1 MILEKPGMVSKLKR
15 LMKKVPGAI
24 RVYQWLRKSCNV
36 VASRTKSKEAIFT
49 EIFKEN
55 KWRGKWSVSG
65 SGSDL
70 EQTKTIVKELPI
82 ILKDFKI
89 STMLDIPCGDF
100 FWMKTVDLKSV
111 HYIGADIV
119 AELVEENLYLYQ
131 THDIDFGKFNL
142 LKDELPEVDLIFCR
156 DCLVHF
162 SYSDIFRALKN
173 MSRSG
178 ATYLLTTTFLGRKE
192 NHDIKTGEWR
202 VLNFE
207 AAPFHFPPPLRLLV
221 ENCTQKTSKGEYKDK
236 SLGLWKISDVERIS
250 KRPPPIFL
258 KEKMVPIDFL
268 ATVACR
274 AGL

>member
-1 MILEKPGMVSKLKR
+1 MEKTGIVAKLKR
-15 LMKKVPGAI
+15 LIKKIPGAI
-24 RVYQWLRKSCNV
+24 CVYQWLIKCCKA
-36 VASRTKSKEAIFT
+36 VASRMKSKEAIFT

-55 KWRGKWSVSG
+55 KWRGKLSVSG

-111 HYIGADIV
+111 QYIGADIV
-119 AELVEENLYLYQ
+119 AELVEENLHLYQ
-131 THDIDFGKFNL
+131 TNDIDFGKFNL

-173 MSRSG
+173 ISRSG
-178 ATYLLTTTFLGRKE
+178 AIYLLITTFPGRKE
-192 NHDIKTGEWR
+192 NHDVKTGEWR

-221 ENCTQKTSKGEYKDK
+221 ENCTQQNSKGAYKDK
-236 SLGLWKISDVERIS
+236 SLGLWKMSDIEKSLKKEFSFSFDKTARIP
-250 KRPPPIFL
+250 RML
-258 KEKMVPIDFL
+258 
-268 ATVACR
+268 
-274 AGL
+274 